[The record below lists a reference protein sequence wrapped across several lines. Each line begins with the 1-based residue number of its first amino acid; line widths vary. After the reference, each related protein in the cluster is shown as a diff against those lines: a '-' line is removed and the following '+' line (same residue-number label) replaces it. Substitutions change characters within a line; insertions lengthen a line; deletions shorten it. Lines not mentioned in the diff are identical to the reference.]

1 MPFNVVKGSNL
12 LLLMLKWMYK
22 CKDGESGMRVGLVDD
37 REIDLDKL
45 NAIVNGMDGVEV
57 VFSTLS
63 AEEAY
68 EQIKKES
75 IDLLIADIEMP
86 HLSGYELADIIHTH
100 ALHIAVIFVTANS
113 GYAVHAFELNV
124 HDYIMK
130 PYSRERLTKS
140 IARLLEK
147 KSSADIAGR
156 LYIKQKNDIH
166 ILQKK
171 DIIFIERSGRSSTI
185 HTRTGSIKT
194 YQTLNE
200 LEGEL
205 RERDFLRS
213 HRSFIINIH
222 YVNHFS
228 LYAKNSYIVTF
239 EGIEGQAM
247 ITKEKVDFLQAHFF

>member
-1 MPFNVVKGSNL
+1 
-12 LLLMLKWMYK
+12 
-22 CKDGESGMRVGLVDD
+22 MRVGLVDD
-37 REIDLDKL
+37 RFIDLDKL
-45 NAIVNGMDGVEV
+45 NGIVAGIPEVEV
-57 VFSTLS
+57 IFSTLS

-68 EQIKKES
+68 DQIKKQT

-86 HLSGYELADIIHTH
+86 NLSGYELADIIHSH
-100 ALHIAVIFVTANS
+100 ALNIAVIFVTGSS

-130 PYSRERLTKS
+130 PYQKDRLVKS
-140 IARLLEK
+140 VERLLEK
-147 KSSADIAGR
+147 SRSSEMMGR
-156 LYIKQKNDIH
+156 LYLKQKNEIH
-166 ILQKK
+166 IVQKK
-171 DIIFIERSGRSSTI
+171 DIIFIERSGRSTTI
-185 HTRTGSIKT
+185 YTKTGPIKT

-222 YVNHFS
+222 HVKNFS

-239 EGIEGQAM
+239 EGVEEQAM
-247 ITKEKVDFLQAHFF
+247 ITKEKVDFLQSNYF

>member
-1 MPFNVVKGSNL
+1 
-12 LLLMLKWMYK
+12 
-22 CKDGESGMRVGLVDD
+22 MRVGLVDD
-37 REIDLDKL
+37 RFIDLDKL
-45 NAIVNGMDGVEV
+45 NGIVAGIPEVEV
-57 VFSTLS
+57 IFSTIS

-68 EQIKKES
+68 EQIKKQT

-86 HLSGYELADIIHTH
+86 NLSGYELADIIHSH
-100 ALHIAVIFVTANS
+100 ALNISVIFVTGSS

-130 PYSRERLTKS
+130 PYQKDRLVKS
-140 IARLLEK
+140 VERLLEK
-147 KSSADIAGR
+147 SRSSEMVGR
-156 LYIKQKNDIH
+156 LYLKQKNEIH
-166 ILQKK
+166 IVQKK
-171 DIIFIERSGRSSTI
+171 DIIFIERSGRSTTI
-185 HTRTGSIKT
+185 YTKTGPIKT

-222 YVNHFS
+222 HVKNFS

-239 EGIEGQAM
+239 EGMEEQAM
-247 ITKEKVDFLQAHFF
+247 ITKEKVDFLQTNYF

>member
-1 MPFNVVKGSNL
+1 MKI
-12 LLLMLKWMYK
+12 
-22 CKDGESGMRVGLVDD
+22 GLVDD
-37 REIDLDKL
+37 RMIDLDKL
-45 NAIVNGMDGVEV
+45 LAIVQGISDVEV

-68 EQIKKES
+68 DQIKKES

-86 HLSGYELADIIHTH
+86 NLSGYELADIIHSH
-100 ALHIAVIFVTANS
+100 ALDISVIFVTGTS

-130 PYSRERLTKS
+130 PYSKDRLIQSIERLMEKS
-140 IARLLEK
+140 
-147 KSSADIAGR
+147 KSAEITGR
-156 LYIKQKNDIH
+156 LYLKQKNDIH
-166 ILQKK
+166 IIQKK
-171 DIIFIERSGRSSTI
+171 DIVFIERSGRSTTI
-185 HTRTGSIKT
+185 HMKSGPIKT

-222 YVNHFS
+222 YVKNFS

-239 EGIEGQAM
+239 EGMEEQAM
-247 ITKEKVDFLQAHFF
+247 ITKEKVDFLQNHYF

>member
-1 MPFNVVKGSNL
+1 
-12 LLLMLKWMYK
+12 
-22 CKDGESGMRVGLVDD
+22 MRVGLVDD
-37 REIDLDKL
+37 RFIDLDKL
-45 NAIVNGMDGVEV
+45 NGIVAGIPEVEV
-57 VFSTLS
+57 IFSTLS

-68 EQIKKES
+68 EQIKKQT

-86 HLSGYELADIIHTH
+86 NLSGYELADIIHSH
-100 ALHIAVIFVTANS
+100 ALNISVIFVTGSS

-130 PYSRERLTKS
+130 PYQKDRLVKS
-140 IARLLEK
+140 VERLLEK
-147 KSSADIAGR
+147 SRSSEMVGR
-156 LYIKQKNDIH
+156 LYLKQKNEIH
-166 ILQKK
+166 IVQKK
-171 DIIFIERSGRSSTI
+171 DIIFIERSGRSTTI
-185 HTRTGSIKT
+185 YTKTGPIKT

-222 YVNHFS
+222 HVKNFS

-239 EGIEGQAM
+239 EGMEEQAM
-247 ITKEKVDFLQAHFF
+247 ITKEKVDFLQSNYF

>member
-1 MPFNVVKGSNL
+1 
-12 LLLMLKWMYK
+12 
-22 CKDGESGMRVGLVDD
+22 MRIGLVDD
-37 REIDLDKL
+37 RVIDLDKL
-45 NAIVNGMDGVEV
+45 NGIVSSIPEAEI

-86 HLSGYELADIIHTH
+86 NLSGYELADIIHAH
-100 ALHIAVIFVTANS
+100 ALNITVIFVTANS

-130 PYSRERLTKS
+130 PYSKERLVQS
-140 IARLLEK
+140 IQRLIEK
-147 KSSADIAGR
+147 TQTAEIAGR
-156 LYIKQKNDIH
+156 LYVKQKSDIH
-166 ILQKK
+166 IIQKK
-171 DIIFIERSGRSSTI
+171 EIIFIERSGRATTI
-185 HTRTGSIKT
+185 YTKSNAIKT

-205 RERDFLRS
+205 RERDFIRS

-222 YVNHFS
+222 YVKNFS
-228 LYAKNSYIVTF
+228 LYAKNSYTVTF
-239 EGIEGQAM
+239 DGIEEKAM
-247 ITKEKVDFLQAHFF
+247 ITKDKVEFIQNNYF

>member
-1 MPFNVVKGSNL
+1 MK
-12 LLLMLKWMYK
+12 
-22 CKDGESGMRVGLVDD
+22 VGLVDD
-37 REIDLDKL
+37 RYIDLDKL
-45 NAIVNGMDGVEV
+45 KGIIASIPGIEI

-68 EQIKKES
+68 EQIKKET

-86 HLSGYELADIIHTH
+86 NLSGYELADIIHSH
-100 ALHIAVIFVTANS
+100 ALNISVIFVTGNS

-130 PYSRERLTKS
+130 PYSKERLVKS
-140 IARLLEK
+140 VERLLEK
-147 KSSADIAGR
+147 SKSADIAGR
-156 LYIKQKNDIH
+156 LYIKRKNDIH
-166 ILQKK
+166 IIQKK
-171 DIIFIERSGRSSTI
+171 DIVFIERSGRSTTI
-185 HTRTGSIKT
+185 YTKSGPIKT

-205 RERDFLRS
+205 RERDFIRS

-222 YVNHFS
+222 YVKNFS

-239 EGIEGQAM
+239 DGLEEQAM
-247 ITKEKVDFLQAHFF
+247 ITKEKVEFLQENYF